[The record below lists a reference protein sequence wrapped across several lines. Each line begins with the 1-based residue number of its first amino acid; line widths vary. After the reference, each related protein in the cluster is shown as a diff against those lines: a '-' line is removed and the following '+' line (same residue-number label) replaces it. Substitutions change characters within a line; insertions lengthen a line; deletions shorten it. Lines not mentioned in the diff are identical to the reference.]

1 MELKPVNESSK
12 AIYPT
17 REKAPKGD
25 LAKKV
30 ILPLAA
36 ISITPDPMPVAVP
49 FGNTTRS
56 IASLVRVVFSA
67 TTVLSFLLLII
78 DTIKMKKGTNQDTKT
93 IKKHTKI
100 EWILLIISVIA
111 VIGLTIALNTII
123 EKR

>member
-17 REKAPKGD
+17 REKAPKGN

-30 ILPLAA
+30 ILPLA
-36 ISITPDPMPVAVP
+36 ITPDPMPVAVP

-78 DTIKMKKGTNQDTKT
+78 DTIKMKKGANQDTKT

-100 EWILLIISVIA
+100 EWIILIISVIA